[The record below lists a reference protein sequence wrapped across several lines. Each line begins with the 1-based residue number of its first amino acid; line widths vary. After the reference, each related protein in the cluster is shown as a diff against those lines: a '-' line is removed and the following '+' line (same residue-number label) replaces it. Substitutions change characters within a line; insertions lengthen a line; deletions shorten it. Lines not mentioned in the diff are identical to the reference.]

1 MKKNK
6 FNPELLNEELKRFKL
21 LENYSFYVGED
32 YDKPLILGDD
42 NIDEADE
49 APEAAVDDI
58 ASDLGVGNEEPN
70 AQPAEEIPVAPEEEM
85 PAEEIPVAPEEEMPV
100 DEPMPGEED
109 VEIDVT
115 SLVKS
120 TDEAKEAADNA
131 NKNAEMLLQKFSE
144 LEAKLQRVDDVSAK
158 IENLEQE
165 IVKRNPTPVEKLEMR
180 SLDSF
185 PYNQKLSD
193 YWGEKHKN
201 YETGDEKKEYV
212 LTKDDVDSEYSYSQI
227 KDSFKTPTDYEEED
241 V

>member
-32 YDKPLILGDD
+32 YDKPLILGDE
-42 NIDEADE
+42 NIDEAEGDE
-49 APEAAVDDI
+49 EGFPEPEAAD
-58 ASDLGVGNEEPN
+58 A
-70 AQPAEEIPVAPEEEM
+70 A
-85 PAEEIPVAPEEEMPV
+85 
-100 DEPMPGEED
+100 PMPGEEMPAAPEEEIPMAPED
-109 VEIDVT
+109 EVPAAPEEMPVEEPVAGEEDIEIDVT

-144 LEAKLQRVDDVSAK
+144 LEAKLQRVDDVNAK

-241 V
+241 I